1 MDLGIRSLSQGSFT
15 PREAPKAT
23 SPSSEQG
30 QAAFGD
36 GLPRMNVKHTRATI
50 PCGCSPTEVRVSHPP
65 RPSPRTRA
73 PGCGVWAA
81 QSSPRRSRVT
91 FGHEVSRF

>member
-1 MDLGIRSLSQGSFT
+1 MDLGIRARSQGSFALH
-15 PREAPKAT
+15 EAPKAT

-50 PCGCSPTEVRVSHPP
+50 P
-65 RPSPRTRA
+65 
-73 PGCGVWAA
+73 
-81 QSSPRRSRVT
+81 
-91 FGHEVSRF
+91 